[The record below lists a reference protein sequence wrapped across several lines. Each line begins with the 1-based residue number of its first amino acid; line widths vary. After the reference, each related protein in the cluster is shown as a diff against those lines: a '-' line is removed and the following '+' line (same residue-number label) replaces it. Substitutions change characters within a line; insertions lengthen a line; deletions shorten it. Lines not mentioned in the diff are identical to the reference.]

1 MITFRKKIWPEQ
13 NSLLCV
19 FTTLLVALIH
29 VHFLNRNNRSKYI
42 IFIGLSG
49 PDIEDF
55 ISSVTLSI
63 IIFSKMAFFAPSHL
77 EWTIFM
83 FQLAIWLSP
92 PPFLQNIGQ
101 NF

>member
-29 VHFLNRNNRSKYI
+29 VHFLNRNNLSRYI
-42 IFIGLSG
+42 KDIVLSG
-49 PDIEDF
+49 PDIEDI

-63 IIFSKMAFFAPSHL
+63 IVF
-77 EWTIFM
+77 
-83 FQLAIWLSP
+83 
-92 PPFLQNIGQ
+92 
-101 NF
+101 

>member
-13 NSLLCV
+13 NPLLCV

-63 IIFSKMAFFAPSHL
+63 IIFSKMAFFCSLPFGMDHFHVSAGHL
-77 EWTIFM
+77 A
-83 FQLAIWLSP
+83 LP